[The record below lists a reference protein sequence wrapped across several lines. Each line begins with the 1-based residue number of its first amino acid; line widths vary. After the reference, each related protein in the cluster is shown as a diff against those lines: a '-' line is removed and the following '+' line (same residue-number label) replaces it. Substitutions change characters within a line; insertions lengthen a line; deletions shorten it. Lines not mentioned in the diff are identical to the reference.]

1 MGPGIKFVGVR
12 ANIVGPGM
20 KDGLWGQTLW
30 MLILERGLGT
40 DMGLFN
46 VHIMRGGGVL
56 GQTLG
61 MLIM

>member
-1 MGPGIKFVGVR
+1 MGTD
-12 ANIVGPGM
+12 IVDVNMGG
-20 KDGLWGQTLW
+20 
-30 MLILERGLGT
+30 GLGT

-46 VHIMRGGGVL
+46 VHIMRCGGVL

>member
-1 MGPGIKFVGVR
+1 MGTD
-12 ANIVGPGM
+12 IVDVSMGG
-20 KDGLWGQTLW
+20 GRG
-30 MLILERGLGT
+30 GLGT

-46 VHIMRGGGVL
+46 VHIMRCGGVL

>member
-1 MGPGIKFVGVR
+1 MGTD
-12 ANIVGPGM
+12 IVDVNMGG
-20 KDGLWGQTLW
+20 GG
-30 MLILERGLGT
+30 GLGT